1 MSNSL
6 DAVLAQYEKNKQSGG
21 STKPQM
27 TSEERMKQYLSIM
40 LPKGTKQGEKRDKD
54 GKRKQRDK
62 KTTTTTTF
70 KFSSLEPSVNKHG
83 NKKPTT

>member
-40 LPKGTKQGEKRDKD
+40 LPKGTKQGEKRIN
-54 GKRKQRDK
+54 RI
-62 KTTTTTTF
+62 
-70 KFSSLEPSVNKHG
+70 
-83 NKKPTT
+83 

>member
-27 TSEERMKQYLSIM
+27 TSEERMKQYLSHNV
-40 LPKGTKQGEKRDKD
+40 TKRNKIR
-54 GKRKQRDK
+54 RKK
-62 KTTTTTTF
+62 
-70 KFSSLEPSVNKHG
+70 N
-83 NKKPTT
+83 